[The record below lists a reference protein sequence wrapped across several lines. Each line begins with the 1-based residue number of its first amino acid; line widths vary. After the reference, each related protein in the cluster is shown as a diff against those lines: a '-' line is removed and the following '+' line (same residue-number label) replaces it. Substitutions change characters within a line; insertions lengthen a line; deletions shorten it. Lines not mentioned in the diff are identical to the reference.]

1 MGTEKKVYLVI
12 AAALLL
18 TVVVLSSLCSQ
29 SLSADTAETTED
41 TGSISWVLVSSVLVF
56 TMVPGIAFFY
66 GGMLRKQSMSSMI
79 TQTLIAMGV
88 MTISWIAVGYSLAF
102 GGEGAIIGNLDHLFL
117 SGVTE
122 SAPSGISDLEFAL
135 LQGMF
140 AMISAAI
147 VLGACAERVRYTA
160 MVWFLA
166 IWSVLVYAPMAH
178 WVWGGGWFDQY
189 LVVLDFAGGTVVHI
203 CAGITGIALVLFVG
217 KRSERVRNS
226 RAHNIPLAFLGCAML
241 WIGWLGFN
249 GGSGLAADGLAVR
262 AMVVSMM
269 AAACGMMAWAAV
281 QYMMVGR
288 VGVLGMIAGSIAG
301 LVGITPAAG
310 YVGVPES
317 IVIGAVAGILCF
329 YAVRL
334 TKSRLLFDD
343 ALDVFAVHGVGGIW
357 GAIATGIFA
366 APAYT
371 GGAAGIIY
379 GSVDLFIG
387 QIVAVIV
394 TLLFCFLVS
403 YGIIW
408 CLSKIMRV
416 RVTPEEELVGQDLI
430 EHGEHAY
437 M

>member
-1 MGTEKKVYLVI
+1 
-12 AAALLL
+12 
-18 TVVVLSSLCSQ
+18 
-29 SLSADTAETTED
+29 
-41 TGSISWVLVSSVLVF
+41 
-56 TMVPGIAFFY
+56 
-66 GGMLRKQSMSSMI
+66 
-79 TQTLIAMGV
+79 
-88 MTISWIAVGYSLAF
+88 
-102 GGEGAIIGNLDHLFL
+102 
-117 SGVTE
+117 
-122 SAPSGISDLEFAL
+122 
-135 LQGMF
+135 
-140 AMISAAI
+140 
-147 VLGACAERVRYTA
+147 
-160 MVWFLA
+160 
-166 IWSVLVYAPMAH
+166 
-178 WVWGGGWFDQY
+178 
-189 LVVLDFAGGTVVHI
+189 
-203 CAGITGIALVLFVG
+203 
-217 KRSERVRNS
+217 
-226 RAHNIPLAFLGCAML
+226 
-241 WIGWLGFN
+241 
-249 GGSGLAADGLAVR
+249 
-262 AMVVSMM
+262 MM

>member
-1 MGTEKKVYLVI
+1 MGTKNYICLAI
-12 AAALLL
+12 MAAIVLAAVTL
-18 TVVVLSSLCSQ
+18 TFCSQ
-29 SLSADTAETTED
+29 SLSAETVETAED
-41 TGSISWVLVSSVLVF
+41 TGSISWVLVSSILVF

-79 TQTLIAMGV
+79 TQCLIAMGV

-102 GGEGAIIGNLDHLFL
+102 GGDGAIIGSLDYLFMT
-117 SGVTE
+117 GVTE
-122 SAPSGISDLEFAL
+122 NAASGISDMEFAL
-135 LQGMF
+135 FQMMF

-147 VLGACAERVRYTA
+147 VLGACAERIRYTA
-160 MVWFLA
+160 VVWFLA
-166 IWSVLVYAPMAH
+166 IWSMVVYAPMAH

-203 CAGITGIALVLFVG
+203 CAGITGIALALFLG

-226 RAHNIPLAFLGCAML
+226 RAHNIPLAFLGCALL

-262 AMVVSMM
+262 SIVVSMM
-269 AAACGMMAWAAV
+269 AAACGMMAWATV
-281 QYMMVGR
+281 QYMVVGR

-310 YVGVPES
+310 YVGIPES
-317 IVIGAVAGILCF
+317 MVIGAVAGVLCF
-329 YAVRL
+329 YAVRM
-334 TKSRLLFDD
+334 TKSRMRFDD

-371 GGAAGIIY
+371 GEVAGLIY
-379 GSVDLFIG
+379 GSADLFIG
-387 QIVAVIV
+387 QIIAVIV
-394 TLLFCFLVS
+394 TLIYCFAVS
-403 YGIIW
+403 YAIIW
-408 CLSKIMRV
+408 VLSKLMRV
-416 RVTPEEELVGQDLI
+416 CVTPEEELVGQDLI